1 MEPKGIPPLQAADR
15 RGPADRI
22 PPEELTALGP
32 VSYGWV
38 AVPGNLDT
46 AVPTPA
52 PAPVVIVCHERY
64 GVVQHTV
71 ELTEKFAAAG
81 FVAVA
86 PDFYADMDLSGEH
99 DRLPD
104 IGDAAALRHLDAAIS
119 YARNRYAGNRDASV
133 GGAPVAVV
141 GICRTGSYGILAS
154 AERDDITA
162 AVMLYGGAQP
172 REYEVGDH
180 RSTPYPELIGAGT
193 APVLGIW
200 GEKDHT
206 MSVKDVRRVR
216 DLLEDGR
223 RSYEFVMYPDLPH
236 GWLNDTMPGRF
247 RAAQAR
253 ETFELIVSWL
263 QATFAA
269 GAGAPAVSWRFTS
282 TIAADYDFASNTR
295 QH

>member
-1 MEPKGIPPLQAADR
+1 MCMEPKGIPPLQAADR

-38 AVPGNLDT
+38 AVPGNLES
-46 AVPTPA
+46 AVPTPT
-52 PAPVVIVCHERY
+52 PTPVVIVCHERY

-71 ELTEKFAAAG
+71 ELTEKLAAAG

-86 PDFYADMDLSGEH
+86 PDFYADMDLSGEL

-104 IGDAAALRHLDAAIS
+104 IDDAAALRHLDAAIA
-119 YARNRYAGNRDASV
+119 YARDLDPSV
-133 GGAPVAVV
+133 GSAPVAVV

-154 AERDDITA
+154 AERDDIA
-162 AVMLYGGAQP
+162 AVVMLYGGAQP
-172 REYEVGDH
+172 REYQVGDL
-180 RSTPYPELIGAGT
+180 RTTPYPELIGAGT

-216 DLLEDGR
+216 DLVEDAR

-263 QATFAA
+263 HATFAA

-282 TIAADYDFASNTR
+282 TIASDYDFASNTR

>member
-15 RGPADRI
+15 RGPSDRI
-22 PPEELTALGP
+22 PPEELTALGQA
-32 VSYGWV
+32 SHGWV
-38 AVPGNLDT
+38 AVPDDLGSP
-46 AVPTPA
+46 VPTP
-52 PAPVVIVCHERY
+52 VVIICHERY
-64 GVVQHTV
+64 GVVRHTV
-71 ELTEKFAAAG
+71 ELTEKFAVAG
-81 FVAVA
+81 FIAVA

-99 DRLPD
+99 ERLPD
-104 IGDAAALRHLDAAIS
+104 VGDVAALRHLDAAIA
-119 YARNRYAGNRDASV
+119 YARTLGPYVKS
-133 GGAPVAVV
+133 APVAVV

-154 AERDDITA
+154 AARDDIA
-162 AVMLYGGAQP
+162 AVVMLYGGAQP
-172 REYEVGDH
+172 REYEVGDL
-180 RSTPYPELIGAGT
+180 RTTPYADLIGAGT

-216 DLLEDGR
+216 DLLEDAR

-263 QATFAA
+263 HATFAA
-269 GAGAPAVSWRFTS
+269 RAGAPAVSWRFRS
-282 TIAADYDFASNTR
+282 TIAPDYDFASNTR

>member
-1 MEPKGIPPLQAADR
+1 MCVEPKGVPPLRNAEA

-22 PPEELTALGP
+22 PPDELTPLGP
-32 VSYGWV
+32 VSYGWI
-38 AVPGNLDT
+38 ALPDNTDT
-46 AVPTPA
+46 
-52 PAPVVIVCHERY
+52 PAPVVIICHERY

-86 PDFYADMDLSGEH
+86 PDFYADIDLSGEH
-99 DRLPD
+99 ERLPD
-104 IGDAAALRHLDAAIS
+104 IGDAAALRHIDATIAHV
-119 YARNRYAGNRDASV
+119 RGMDAYVS
-133 GGAPVAVV
+133 GAPIAVI

-154 AERDDITA
+154 AERDDIA
-162 AVMLYGGAQP
+162 AVVMLYGGAQP
-172 REYEVGDH
+172 REYDLGEL
-180 RSTPYPELIGAGT
+180 RQKPYAELIKAGT

-206 MSVKDVRRVR
+206 MSVEHVRRVR
-216 DLLEDGR
+216 DELEDAR

-263 QATFAA
+263 RSTMSGQQAQ
-269 GAGAPAVSWRFTS
+269 GISWRFTS
-282 TIAADYDFASNTR
+282 TIAGDYDFASNTR